1 MGKCPQFTATPPQQ
15 MPSSSSG
22 SGHAAR
28 YGVTFGTALAIS
40 ISWSLHKS
48 VFWAIVNGLFSWFY
62 VVYYMITRAA
72 EATT

>member
-1 MGKCPQFTATPPQQ
+1 MR
-15 MPSSSSG
+15 SSSSA

-48 VFWAIVNGLFSWFY
+48 IVWTIVHGLFSWLY
-62 VVYYMITRAA
+62 VIYFMITRAA
-72 EATT
+72 VATS